1 MGRME
6 NAIKLLQHGIDAGD
20 AFEAKIMQE
29 VINILSESGSKP
41 EDGDEIDRLT
51 AANVAAEEEISGCSR
66 VIFSQG
72 AEIDRLK
79 AENDIGNLALQGMA
93 KANLQLEIGNLALQG
108 MAKANLQLENE
119 LKAKDN
125 RIEELLG
132 EVDACRAVIEEQA
145 LEKGSATEGTEVTEK
160 KQ

>member
-93 KANLQLEIGNLALQG
+93 KANLQLE
-108 MAKANLQLENE
+108 NE